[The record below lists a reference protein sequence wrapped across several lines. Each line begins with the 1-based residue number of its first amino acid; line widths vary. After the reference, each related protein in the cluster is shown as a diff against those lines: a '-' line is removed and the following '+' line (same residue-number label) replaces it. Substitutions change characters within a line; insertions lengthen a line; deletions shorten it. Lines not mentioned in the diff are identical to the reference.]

1 MSDQVLYL
9 LMTGASAVMDRM
21 AATTNNLANAN
32 TTAFKA
38 QQPVFQAI
46 PYYGE
51 SMADQVG
58 VQARNDSA
66 NFSNGAIVETGRKLD
81 VAVNGSGWIAV
92 QGGDGQPAYTRSGS
106 LVISADGVLE
116 TNDGHPVLG
125 QSATPITLP
134 PLQSLTIGDDG
145 TVSGVPMGGNPNQ
158 LVAFDRIMLAN
169 PPAKSLKR
177 RPDGLFADTT
187 GAIRIDGT
195 VRLQSGAL
203 EQSNVDQVG
212 MMVNLIESTR
222 VFQMETNL
230 MHSAATLGSGSASPL
245 SLQ

>member
-9 LMTGASAVMDRM
+9 LMTGATAVMDRM
-21 AATTNNLANAN
+21 AATTTNLANAA
-32 TTAFKA
+32 TTAYKA
-38 QQPVFQAI
+38 EQPVFQAI

-51 SMADQVG
+51 SDPDQVG
-58 VQARNDSA
+58 VVTRAGGS
-66 NFSNGAIVETGRKLD
+66 NFSSGAIVETGRNLD
-81 VAVNGSGWIAV
+81 VAVNGPGWIAV
-92 QGGDGQPAYTRSGS
+92 QDSNGKPAYTRSGS
-106 LVISADGVLE
+106 LKITSDGVLE

-134 PLQSLTIGDDG
+134 PLQSLTIGTDG
-145 TVSGVPMGGNPNQ
+145 TVSGVPLGGNPNQ

-169 PPAKSLKR
+169 PPTSTLQR
-177 RPDGLFADTT
+177 QPDGLFADTT

-195 VRLQSGAL
+195 VRLQSAAL

-212 MMVNLIESTR
+212 MMMNLIESTR
-222 VFQMETNL
+222 TFQMETTL
-230 MHSAATLGSGSASPL
+230 MHTTASMDTGANTPL